1 MLDFLCKKRVY
12 QCTTDKDDNIVTQP
26 DLSRT
31 IRQILKDTIEGK
43 PSPQALQPLPFD
55 SQRFN
60 GEKID
65 SDKLH
70 ALRVI
75 NDKFEAIDVSRE
87 AVKSAEYARSRAEV
101 TERNAVK
108 SLQRERQ
115 QLKKDEK
122 KEEKPQPEA

>member
-1 MLDFLCKKRVY
+1 MLDFLNKKRIY
-12 QCTTDKDDNIVTQP
+12 QCSTDKDENIVTQP

-31 IRQILKDTIEGK
+31 IRQILQDTIEGK

-60 GEKID
+60 DK
-65 SDKLH
+65 STDKLH
-70 ALRVI
+70 ALTVI
-75 NDKFEAIDVSRE
+75 NDKFEAIDASRE
-87 AVKSAEYARSRAEV
+87 AVKSAEYARSRAES
-101 TERNAVK
+101 TERNAIK

-115 QLKKDEK
+115 QRKKEEA